1 MTDPSE
7 VTLATFAERT
17 GQQVSVAEVEGL
29 ELEVLEAVERTVGP
43 DGASGS
49 AFSVLFAGPA
59 GLDLPQSMVTL
70 GDDVL
75 DLPLFLVPIGPGADG
90 RPRFEAV
97 FTRLPA

>member
-43 DGASGS
+43 DASAGS

-59 GLDLPQSMVTL
+59 DPALPQGMVTL
-70 GDDVL
+70 ADDELVL
-75 DLPLFLVPIGPGADG
+75 PVFLVPLGPAAGD
-90 RPRFEAV
+90 RIRYEAV
-97 FTRLPA
+97 YTRTG